1 MAAAA
6 SPRRRVALVTGA
18 AQGIGRA
25 ICTSLAADGA
35 DVVAAD
41 LNQEGAQETVAL
53 VAQAGGSGLAA
64 KVDVSDEASVE
75 ALYQLIQREMGDVEI
90 VVNNAGICELTPI
103 LDISVSSWDRMLA
116 VNLRGT
122 FLVSRE
128 AFRRMKQHRRG
139 KIVSIASAAAKIGG
153 AVAGAHYAASKAGV
167 VCFTKSLALQAAPFH
182 INVNAIAPAPIET
195 EMTASWGQDRNA
207 AFAARIP
214 WGEYGQ
220 PQDVA
225 DAVVFLAS
233 DRARFITGE
242 ILDVNGGFIM
252 D

>member
-1 MAAAA
+1 MSATQ
-6 SPRRRVALVTGA
+6 PRRVALVTGGG
-18 AQGIGRA
+18 QGIGRA
-25 ICTSLAADGA
+25 ICTSLAADGC
-35 DVVAAD
+35 DVVVAD
-41 LNQEGAQETVAL
+41 LSRDTASQTLEL
-53 VAQAGGSGLAA
+53 VKQAGGRAVA
-64 KVDVSDEASVE
+64 IEVDVSQEGSVLE
-75 ALYQLIQREMGDVEI
+75 LYRQAELQLGSPEV

-103 LDISVSSWDRMLA
+103 LELEVAAWDRMMA

-128 AFRRMKQHRRG
+128 AFRHMQGRRAG
-139 KIVSIASAAAKIGG
+139 KIISIASAAAKIGG
-153 AVAGAHYAASKAGV
+153 AVAGAHYSASKAGV

-182 INVNAIAPAPIET
+182 INVNAVAPAPIET
-195 EMTASWGQDRNA
+195 AMTDSWGSERNA
-207 AFAARIP
+207 SFATSIP

-233 DRARFITGE
+233 NRARYITGE